1 MNDATLTLMAVHA
14 HPDDEVFSTGG
25 VLARTAA
32 EGLRTVLVCATGGE
46 VGEIRDPDLDPGE
59 ARERL
64 AAIREQEL
72 RQSCAILHIGELY
85 LLGYRDS
92 GMVGTPD
99 NADPRN
105 FHNADP
111 EEATARL
118 TRLIRQVRPH
128 VVVTYD
134 ERGGYGHPDHIATH
148 RTTLAAVEAAA
159 DPARFPAQELPAWN
173 VPKLYVTAI
182 PRSAFQRMRE
192 ALAERGLPTP
202 FGDDFDIT
210 SMTAPDEAIT
220 TRVDVGDYAAQKLE
234 ALRVHR
240 TQISADHF
248 MLAQPEDITRQMLG
262 FEAFIR
268 VRSLVAAPAAED
280 DLFAGLR

>member
-25 VLARTAA
+25 VLARAAA
-32 EGLRTVLVCATGGE
+32 EGLCTVLVCATGGE
-46 VGEIRDPDLDPGE
+46 VGEIHDPDLDPDE

-72 RQSCAILHIGELY
+72 RRSCSILHIGELY

-111 EEATARL
+111 EEATERL

-134 ERGGYGHPDHIATH
+134 ERGGYGHPDHIAAH

-159 DPARFPAQELPAWN
+159 DPARFPTQELPAWN
-173 VPKLYVTAI
+173 VPKLYMAAI

-192 ALAERGLPTP
+192 VLVERGLPTP

-210 SMTAPDEAIT
+210 SMTTPDEAIT
-220 TRVDVGDYAAQKLE
+220 TRVDVGDYAARKLA

-248 MLAQPEDITRQMLG
+248 MLTQPEDITRQMLG
-262 FEAFIR
+262 YETFTR
-268 VRSLVAAPAAED
+268 LRSLVAAPDAED